1 MTKLYI
7 RFLPT
12 WIAKGGKLILSVAF
26 MFLSLMHSSAQSCDC
41 DCEYRKEITLTYIGS
56 ADLTDYQVRVDLDY
70 ESAMSTD
77 YSNLRFITSNG
88 ITIPHWVEVY
98 DVTHAIVWMRVPNI
112 SAPSTTVYVFYGG
125 TSCVE
130 DTWIASD
137 VFLYYDDM
145 ETFTGWNSIGTNSI
159 SSSTFDGESVLI
171 KQTNCDPDGGWKLIG
186 NSINNFRLITREQ
199 RNTSTSNG
207 GCSLNRYGVENGSSN
222 GYGIN
227 RTATGASNSSFGFER
242 RTAGSASNSN
252 TNNFNHPIDN
262 WYRTELTHAESG
274 DNSASIYDDLGN
286 IIGSVAGSISPNYT
300 GFNRIVVRGGHD
312 YYIDFMA
319 IGQYDSNDPVVTVG
333 SEEKAP
339 PTIEDVIIN
348 SGFDVMLKASGA
360 LLNDIYIW
368 YDAASGGN
376 VLKTSTDNLDNTYT
390 TEVLTVSTDY
400 WVSTKDAGGNESD
413 RVQVTVK
420 VEYPC
425 DAAASGSLDTD
436 GDNVSDICDL
446 DDDNDGVLDSDENG
460 SLLVIDADPSSADYL
475 YSTIY
480 DSNHNLPQLNS
491 TRSWCATSST
501 SNNEFVGMLFNQPSQ
516 IVEVT
521 TQGRAD
527 YNQWVTAYEL
537 QGTKDGTTWV
547 SIDNYTG
554 NSDRNSLVTHSVI
567 NTDTDWLG
575 ARIRPTA
582 RISHNSLRFEF
593 KIIFFDNNLDNDG
606 DGVPNHLDLDSDG
619 DGCSDAF
626 EAGATTDKTAD
637 FKFTFVSPTNDV
649 NNNGLADVIENGIT
663 GEINYTS
670 TYTDYAL
677 ANNVVACIDTDND
690 GIDDL
695 VDIDDDNDGILD
707 SDEDFN
713 IAGLSTELWLDASD
727 ASTITSN
734 SNNDVSQWNDKSGN
748 NNHVSQANVA
758 NQPKKGVSSISFVG
772 SNDNMITNSA
782 IKISDVDIYYVRR
795 QPLASSIDFNG
806 GGYAICCKNGQN
818 SVINRSFGSPTYYV
832 NGTSETPA
840 NRDQM
845 YDLINTNKKMML
857 SVVGANLSS
866 WSSFGLST
874 YGGEWR
880 FDGDFYEIVL
890 VDGSKVDDA
899 MRQKIEGYLAHKW
912 GIEADLPVSHPYKT
926 NAPTSDLDNDGII
939 NSLDLDSDGD
949 ACSDALEAGA
959 TTDKTTDFKFAFVSP
974 TNDVNNNGLADNIE
988 NGTTGEVNYIS
999 TYKDYAL
1006 TNTLNACVD
1015 TDSDGIGDLVDID
1028 DDNDGILDVVEDN
1041 CDTKIS
1047 ELNWHGTAA
1056 ANITT
1061 SGTNIQVT
1069 GSAWANAYSDETF
1082 SLPISMSGRVT
1093 AAVNGMIGFIPQ
1105 SASETTS
1112 WNDGGYKFQFN
1123 AGNGMYVRHGS
1134 VTRGW
1139 LAPSIIGTEFLL
1151 EIDADGNMNYWHNGS
1166 IVYSGTV
1173 PLTKYKIT
1181 LSRGS
1186 FSMSN
1191 LRLYNPLCKSDVD
1204 GDGVVNSLDLDSD
1217 GDGCSDAFEA
1227 GATTNNITD
1236 YKFTF
1241 VSPTNDVNNNG
1252 LADNIENGTA
1262 GEVNYTST
1270 YFQAISNYFNA
1281 CVDSD
1286 GDGIGDLADIDDD
1299 NDGVLDAIE
1308 SPSCF
1313 YTEAEVYEITSIT
1326 TDIAPYSINNLERA
1340 IDRNASTYAAF
1351 ANNAGVIGDAIF
1363 TVTPTMPAPISSIE
1377 YDATNWALS
1386 NGADRFK
1393 LQGYNGANWLNLSA
1407 DIAITASSGLQT
1419 ISNTV
1424 DVVTAFEKYR
1434 ILITVGSNYYGGIR
1448 EIRLNASSSFV
1459 ASKYTKPNCDN
1470 DIDGDGVNNHLDLDS
1485 DGDGCSDALESGATT
1500 DKTTNFKFTF
1510 VSPTNDV
1517 NNNGLADNIENG
1529 ITGEVNYTNT
1539 YTAYALSDELNAC
1552 IDTDNDGISD
1562 LVDIDDD
1569 NDGILDLE
1577 EGCQPIEYDFTE
1589 LTWTA
1594 DAAMSVSSTDASTLV
1609 GASTSGWKSALSN
1622 ETFSLPLDMSF
1633 TYSVTSGATMFG
1645 FANEYSALNNNW
1657 TVANSY
1663 GFYINRTISY
1673 TKVVNS
1679 LVNNVSPTTGQIHR
1693 IVIDASGNLTL
1704 YRDGVLILT
1713 QTGLSTTDNYKF
1725 YISSN
1730 GSSNKPYENIS
1741 FRAVGSPVLCV
1752 LDTDGDGIPN
1762 GKDLDS
1768 DGDGCSDALEA
1779 GVTTDKT
1786 ADFKFTFVSPTNDVN
1801 NNGLVDNIEN
1811 GTTGEVNYI
1820 STYTD
1825 YALSDKLNACID
1837 TDKDGVGDLVD
1848 VDDDN
1853 DGVLDSVEDFNIT
1866 GLSPELW
1873 LDASDAS
1880 TITSNSNNDVSQW
1893 DDKSGNN
1900 NHVSQANVA
1909 NQPKKGISSISFVGS
1924 NDNMRANS
1932 AIKTS
1937 DIDIYYV
1944 RKQPL
1949 ASSIDFNGGG
1959 YATCCKN
1966 GQNSV
1971 INRSFG
1977 SPSYYVNGSSET
1989 PANRDQMYD
1998 LINTNKKMM
2007 LSVVGANMST
2017 WSSFGLSTYSGEWR
2031 FDGDFYE
2038 IVLVDGS
2045 TVDDAMRQKI
2055 EGYLAHKWGLEADLP
2070 ISHPYKTKA
2079 PLSDIDGDGI
2089 INSLDLDSDN
2099 DGIPDNIEAQSTTG
2113 YIVPVADNTAA
2124 YESNNG
2130 LNSAYVA
2137 ANGNTPI
2144 DTDADGIP
2152 DFLDT
2157 DSDNAQTDDT
2167 TEAGIILAN
2176 SDNDNDGL
2184 DDAIDTD
2191 DNNFGPVNS
2200 GITDV
2205 MAAYTNNGVD
2215 VDWRIECPNGT
2226 ILTGPNYVLSA
2237 TGASNWGASNNL
2249 RGEPNGTIA
2258 GIYQFGYIQVLDFGE
2273 IISIGSELIFYVQR
2287 FNGYANNFTVEY
2299 STDNST
2305 FVSHTTPIV
2314 VTSTTIASKTITAT
2328 ENFRYIRLK
2337 GASSNTHLKFDAVE
2351 VSCSKCRM
2359 FQSYAY
2365 EDSGAGASSGGVY
2378 GDGIENG
2385 SESSL
2390 NLPAGLFANVVQGG
2404 TVIHSGEFDAT
2415 GYYHIPNLD
2424 DGTYD
2429 IVMTT
2434 DPLGI
2439 TGALPNLYSFSSGD
2453 GSYSITVLN
2462 DVVSSPSTIPTFG
2475 IKGCEFGEI
2484 ISDQYATTS
2493 LGGYNIGAT
2502 AASPNV
2508 EGAPDGLVRA
2518 LYGDGGS
2525 PITLQYETSFS
2536 AGSVVTITARYI
2548 DSRQGYIYLE
2558 ASTDGV
2564 SYVTASPNITGFEP
2578 NSGNYTDISFT
2589 IPASL
2594 TDDYKYLKIKGQ
2606 TGNRV
2611 YIRIDAV
2618 HVQEAYCTPR
2628 PTVTDDTPT
2637 TNEDTPVV
2645 IDVLDNDSN
2654 VPIAGIF
2661 TTTQPTNGAV
2671 VIDSNGTPNDP
2682 SDDVV
2687 SYTPNAD
2694 YNGADS
2700 FEYTICD
2707 ASNNC
2712 DTGVVNVTVVA
2723 VNDMPSFSVGSDVNV
2738 DANSGAYSNTWATV
2752 ISKGP
2757 ANENTQNLTFT
2768 VSNDNNSLFSVQPS
2782 INAAGNLTFTAASSQ
2797 FGEAI
2802 VSVYLKDDGG
2812 TVNGGVDQSATV
2824 DFKIIVTDNVAP
2836 ILIDFPADFS
2846 QSYCTD
2852 SDNQLKVF
2860 AAGSLTLPVSHY
2872 SDNCVGPLTIEYRI
2886 DAPVDTYDVAFG
2898 ADLDGDPSDKSFPV
2912 GVSIVY
2918 FRVKDAA
2925 SPQNISEIKSFTV
2938 TVSPKPRPIG
2948 IFFE

>member
-1 MTKLYI
+1 MGDSSPSGFVQTGDLFYDSGQDGKYGNNENSTLVLTSKPGTVI
-7 RFLPT
+7 RVTFDSFDT
-12 WIAKGGKLILSVAF
+12 QQNQDILSVDYG
-26 MFLSLMHSSAQSCDC
+26 SSSSSNQ
-41 DCEYRKEITLTYIGS
+41 GS
-56 ADLTDYQVRVDLDY
+56 T
-70 ESAMSTD
+70 
-77 YSNLRFITSNG
+77 NPGIITSSDNK
-88 ITIPHWVEVY
+88 ITFH
-98 DVTHAIVWMRVPNI
+98 
-112 SAPSTTVYVFYGG
+112 F
-125 TSCVE
+125 
-130 DTWIASD
+130 
-137 VFLYYDDM
+137 
-145 ETFTGWNSIGTNSI
+145 
-159 SSSTFDGESVLI
+159 
-171 KQTNCDPDGGWKLIG
+171 
-186 NSINNFRLITREQ
+186 
-199 RNTSTSNG
+199 
-207 GCSLNRYGVENGSSN
+207 SSN
-222 GYGIN
+222 AGN
-227 RTATGASNSSFGFER
+227 TA
-242 RTAGSASNSN
+242 
-252 TNNFNHPIDN
+252 
-262 WYRTELTHAESG
+262 SG
-274 DNSASIYDDLGN
+274 W
-286 IIGSVAGSISPNYT
+286 
-300 GFNRIVVRGGHD
+300 VVR
-312 YYIDFMA
+312 I
-319 IGQYDSNDPVVTVG
+319 
-333 SEEKAP
+333 
-339 PTIEDVIIN
+339 
-348 SGFDVMLKASGA
+348 
-360 LLNDIYIW
+360 
-368 YDAASGGN
+368 
-376 VLKTSTDNLDNTYT
+376 
-390 TEVLTVSTDY
+390 EVLS
-400 WVSTKDAGGNESD
+400 
-413 RVQVTVK
+413 
-420 VEYPC
+420 
-425 DAAASGSLDTD
+425 DTD
-436 GDNVSDICDL
+436 GDDVLDIYDL
-446 DDDNDGVLDSDENG
+446 DNDNDGVLDADENG
-460 SLLVIDADPSSADYL
+460 SLLVIDADPNSANYVK
-475 YSTIY
+475 STIY
-480 DSNHNLPQLNS
+480 DGNHNLPQLNS

-501 SNNEFVGMLFNQPSQ
+501 SNNEFIGMLFNQPSQ
-516 IVEVT
+516 MVEVT

-537 QGTKDGTTWV
+537 LGTKDGITWV
-547 SIDNYTG
+547 SIANYTG
-554 NSDRNSLVTHSVI
+554 NSDRNSLVTNSVI

-582 RISHNSLRFEF
+582 RVSHNSLRFEF
-593 KIIFFDNNLDNDG
+593 KIKIFDNNLDSDG
-606 DGVPNHLDLDSDG
+606 DGINNYLDLDSDG

-626 EAGATTDKTAD
+626 EAGATTDKTAN
-637 FKFTFVSPTNDV
+637 FKFSFVSPTNDV
-649 NNNGLADVIENGIT
+649 NNNGLADNIENGTT
-663 GEINYTS
+663 GEVNYTS
-670 TYTDYAL
+670 TYTDFAL
-677 ANNVVACIDTDND
+677 ANNLNACADSDGD
-690 GIDDL
+690 GIGDL
-695 VDIDDDNDGILD
+695 VDTDDDNDGVLD
-707 SDEDFN
+707 TDEDFN
-713 IAGLSTELWLDASD
+713 IASLSPELWLDASD
-727 ASTITSN
+727 ASTITADI
-734 SNNDVSQWNDKSGN
+734 NDAVSQWNDKSGN
-748 NNHVSQANVA
+748 NNHVTQANVA
-758 NQPKKGVSSISFVG
+758 NQPTKGVDMISFVG
-772 SNDNMITNSA
+772 VNDNMLTNSA
-782 IKISDVDIYYVRR
+782 INNSDIDIYYVRR
-795 QPLASSIDFNG
+795 QPSAVSIDFNG
-806 GGYAICCKNGQN
+806 GGFAICSKNGDGSPIN
-818 SVINRSFGSPTYYV
+818 SSFGSPSYYV

-840 NRDQM
+840 NRDQIH
-845 YDLINTNKKMML
+845 DLIDTNNKMML
-857 SVVGANLSS
+857 SVVGGNMSS

-890 VDGSKVDDA
+890 VDGSTIDDA
-899 MRQKIEGYLAHKW
+899 TRQKIEGYLAHKW
-912 GIEADLPVSHPYKT
+912 GLEDDLPVSHPYKT
-926 NAPTSDLDNDGII
+926 KAPSSDLDGDGII

-949 ACSDALEAGA
+949 GCSDALEAGA
-959 TTDKTTDFKFAFVSP
+959 TTDKTSDYKFIFVSP
-974 TNDVNNNGLADNIE
+974 TNDINKNGLADNIE
-988 NGTTGEVNYIS
+988 NGSTGEVNYTS
-999 TYKDYAL
+999 TYNGYAL
-1006 TNTLNACVD
+1006 ENNINACAD
-1015 TDSDGIGDLVDID
+1015 TDNDGIGDLVDID
-1028 DDNDGILDVVEDN
+1028 DDNDGILDVVEDK

-1061 SGTNIQVT
+1061 SGTNIQVS
-1069 GSAWANAYSDETF
+1069 GNAWANAYSDEIF
-1082 SLPISMSGRVT
+1082 SLPISISGRVT
-1093 AAVNGMIGFIPQ
+1093 SVVNGMIGLIPQ

-1123 AGNGMYVRHGS
+1123 AGNGMYVSHGS

-1139 LAPSIIGTEFLL
+1139 FAPSIMGTEFLL
-1151 EIDADGNMNYWHNGS
+1151 EIDAGGNMNYWHNGS

-1204 GDGVVNSLDLDSD
+1204 GDGVINSLDLDSD
-1217 GDGCSDAFEA
+1217 GDGCSDVFEA
-1227 GATTNNITD
+1227 GATTNNTTD

-1252 LADNIENGTA
+1252 LADNIENGTT
-1262 GEVNYTST
+1262 GDVNYAST
-1270 YFQAISNYFNA
+1270 YFQAISNYLNA

-1326 TDIAPYSINNLERA
+1326 TDIAAYSTNNLERA
-1340 IDRNASTYAAF
+1340 IDGNVSTYAAF
-1351 ANNAGVIGDAIF
+1351 ANNAGGIGDAIF

-1434 ILITVGSNYYGGIR
+1434 IIITVGSNYYGGVR

-1485 DGDGCSDALESGATT
+1485 DDDGCSDALESGATA
-1500 DKTTNFKFTF
+1500 DKTTNYKFTF

-1529 ITGEVNYTNT
+1529 TTGEVNYTNT
-1539 YTAYALSDELNAC
+1539 YTDYALADNINAC
-1552 IDTDNDGISD
+1552 IDTDNDGIND
-1562 LVDIDDD
+1562 LADIDDD
-1569 NDGILDLE
+1569 NDGVLDLE

-1589 LTWTA
+1589 LTWAT
-1594 DAAMSVSSTDASTLV
+1594 DAAMSVSSTDGSTLV

-1622 ETFSLPLDMSF
+1622 QTFSLPLDMSF

-1645 FANEYSALNNNW
+1645 FANENSALNNNW
-1657 TVANSY
+1657 TVAKSY
-1663 GFYINRTISY
+1663 GFYVNGTISY

-1704 YRDGVLILT
+1704 YRDGVTILT
-1713 QTGLSTTDNYKF
+1713 QTGLSTSDNYKF
-1725 YISSN
+1725 YVSSN

-1741 FRAVGSPVLCV
+1741 FRAVGSPVQCV

-1779 GVTTDKT
+1779 GATTDKT
-1786 ADFKFTFVSPTNDVN
+1786 TDFNFSFVSPTNDVN
-1801 NNGLVDNIEN
+1801 NNGLADNIEN

-1820 STYTD
+1820 STYAD
-1825 YALSDKLNACID
+1825 YALANKLNACID
-1837 TDKDGVGDLVD
+1837 TDNDGVGDLVD
-1848 VDDDN
+1848 IDDDN
-1853 DGVLDSVEDFNIT
+1853 DGVLDSVEDFNIA

-1880 TITSNSNNDVSQW
+1880 SITSNSNNDVSQW
-1893 DDKSGNN
+1893 NDKSGNN
-1900 NHVSQANVA
+1900 NHVTQANVA
-1909 NQPKKGISSISFVGS
+1909 NQPTKGVSKISFVGS
-1924 NDNMRANS
+1924 NDNMLANS
-1932 AIKTS
+1932 AIKIS
-1937 DIDIYYV
+1937 DVDIYYV
-1944 RKQPL
+1944 RRQPL

-1959 YATCCKN
+1959 YAMCSKN
-1966 GQNSV
+1966 GNGSAINSG
-1971 INRSFG
+1971 FG
-1977 SPSYYVNGSSET
+1977 SPSYFVNGTPET
-1989 PANRDQMYD
+1989 PANRGQMYD

-2007 LSVVGANMST
+2007 LSVVGANMSS
-2017 WSSFGLSTYSGEWR
+2017 WSSFGLSNYGGEWR
-2031 FDGDFYE
+2031 FEGDFFE
-2038 IVLVDGS
+2038 IILVDGS

-2070 ISHPYKTKA
+2070 IGHPYKTKA

-2137 ANGNTPI
+2137 TNGNTPI

-2167 TEAGIILAN
+2167 TEAGITLAN
-2176 SDNDNDGL
+2176 NDNDNDGL

-2191 DNNFGPVNS
+2191 NNNFGPVNS

-2226 ILTGPNYVLSA
+2226 IFTGPTYVVSA
-2237 TGASNWGASNNL
+2237 TGASNWGAPNNL
-2249 RGEPNGTIA
+2249 RGEPNGTVA

-2273 IISIGSELIFYVQR
+2273 MISIGSELIFYVQR
-2287 FNGYANNFTVEY
+2287 MNGYANNFTVEY

-2314 VTSTTIASKTITAT
+2314 VTSTTIAAETITAT

-2337 GASSNTHLKFDAVE
+2337 GAASNSHLKFDAVE

-2365 EDSGAGASSGGVY
+2365 EDSGAGASSGGVF

-2390 NLPAGLFANVVQGG
+2390 NLPTGLFANVVQGG
-2404 TVIHSGEFDAT
+2404 TVIQSCEFDAT
-2415 GYYHIPNLD
+2415 GYYHIPNLA

-2434 DPLGI
+2434 DPLGT

-2462 DVVSSPSTIPTFG
+2462 DVVTSPSIIPTFG

-2502 AASPNV
+2502 SGSPNV
-2508 EGAPDGLVRA
+2508 EGAPDGLVRS

-2618 HVQEAYCTPR
+2618 HVQEANCYTCPSGLDAPELSATTITISCP
-2628 PTVTDDTPT
+2628 VTTIDLT
-2637 TNEDTPVV
+2637 TITASNDLANNTLTWHTGLPASTANKVNDATAVVAGIYYAAFYNQAEDCYSGEGAATQVTANGGG
-2645 IDVLDNDSN
+2645 DGDSDCDGVLDVDDLDDDNDGILDTDEYGQVQADIFSVTNGVFETFILPSASYGFTIDISALDNSFNMTINGVKLVPDELQFQANAYENGESFVLFASDNTAYGESPNSTVHGLNWRNSN
-2654 VPIAGIF
+2654 PSLISLRITIDASGNISFQGIRTKTSPLEDLIINATDPQFNAITWNATGTNTVSVSQKIAG
-2661 TTTQPTNGAV
+2661 TTFLYATGSGINYTN
-2671 VIDSNGTPNDP
+2671 D
-2682 SDDVV
+2682 
-2687 SYTPNAD
+2687 
-2694 YNGADS
+2694 
-2700 FEYTICD
+2700 
-2707 ASNNC
+2707 
-2712 DTGVVNVTVVA
+2712 
-2723 VNDMPSFSVGSDVNV
+2723 
-2738 DANSGAYSNTWATV
+2738 
-2752 ISKGP
+2752 
-2757 ANENTQNLTFT
+2757 
-2768 VSNDNNSLFSVQPS
+2768 
-2782 INAAGNLTFTAASSQ
+2782 
-2797 FGEAI
+2797 
-2802 VSVYLKDDGG
+2802 
-2812 TVNGGVDQSATV
+2812 
-2824 DFKIIVTDNVAP
+2824 TDNDGIV
-2836 ILIDFPADFS
+2836 DSKD
-2846 QSYCTD
+2846 TD
-2852 SDNQLKVF
+2852 SDNDGCSDATEGANKLATTATLTGGSNGGSLANLGTTVDVNGIPT
-2860 AAGSLTLPVSHY
+2860 AAGTGQATNTNVVTASRIVVNNPPTSTLGVCENNDITITADSNGVILQSSTTWSTASPFSPNYTGATESTSGFSYQWQVETDLGSNGYVDILNISPY
-2872 SDNCVGPLTIEYRI
+2872 SGTDTGALTITG
-2886 DAPVDTYDVAFG
+2886 APLSLNGLKYKVLITNAANSCAEEV
-2898 ADLDGDPSDKSFPV
+2898 L
-2912 GVSIVY
+2912 IVLLI
-2918 FRVKDAA
+2918 V
-2925 SPQNISEIKSFTV
+2925 N
-2938 TVSPKPRPIG
+2938 PKPRPIG
-2948 IFFE
+2948 IFFD